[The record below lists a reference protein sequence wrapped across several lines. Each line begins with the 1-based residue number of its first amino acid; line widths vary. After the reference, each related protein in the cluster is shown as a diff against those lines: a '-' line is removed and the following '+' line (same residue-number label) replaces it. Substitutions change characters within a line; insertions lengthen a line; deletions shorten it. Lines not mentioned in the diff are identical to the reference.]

1 MCWTPASGAWDQ
13 SPEPVHTSKASSQSH
28 ILRQL
33 SRQSSSL
40 FYHCDKTLTTSNL
53 GTKERFMY
61 QVTVHYW
68 GNSGQLRQESKQQ
81 KKMKQESWLAHLPC
95 FYKPGT
101 SAQGVALPHQLA
113 IKKMSQRQAKGQSD
127 WDNPP
132 NQTPS
137 DNPGSWSQL
146 GKAAISMP

>member
-1 MCWTPASGAWDQ
+1 MCWTPAPGVWGQ
-13 SPEPVHTSKASSQSH
+13 SPEPCTHQSSLQPLSH

-40 FYHCDKTLTTSNL
+40 FCHCDKTLTTSNL

-61 QVTVHYW
+61 QVTVHHW

-81 KKMKQESWLAHLPC
+81 KKLKQGSWLAHLPC
-95 FYKPGT
+95 VYNPGT

-113 IKKMSQRQAKGQSD
+113 IKKMSQRQATGQSD

-132 NQTPS
+132 NPS